1 MQTDE
6 RPKLQ
11 LMVCAGLHK
20 EVFSFLAVKSWS
32 WEALGAG
39 VLLLTHS
46 IHGLPSDA
54 VLIGYVSH
62 VSSPLS
68 LELHVHDFQVLEGP

>member
-1 MQTDE
+1 M
-6 RPKLQ
+6 
-11 LMVCAGLHK
+11 
-20 EVFSFLAVKSWS
+20 
-32 WEALGAG
+32 
-39 VLLLTHS
+39 LLLTHS

-62 VSSPLS
+62 ISSPLS